1 MIRRQ
6 EIFCLLCALLLVLT
20 FSIVIFLYISRKNWY
35 KLSDSGSEILA
46 EKARGGEIEMCNN
59 EGTVEEENRIV
70 KTSLIDEKP
79 VRVFE
84 EERTVPKKMLE
95 DSSRGWTER
104 KCPETCSK
112 ISLAGISETQA
123 RDIPDL
129 AKVRSRVQEEGNAVE
144 SNAKSEE
151 LRTNAPSVPSD
162 QSKDDRKGVSAMIA
176 VGKDKVDEDFEL
188 PTNTRGVE
196 EEDLVGLDVERK
208 NFALRHEGG
217 VDDGKSSEVQAHE
230 LSDMLEESTSS
241 QLREQGNMAHNVL
254 SDIGMEDLQIKAN
267 KQKSP
272 AQTNDVMM
280 YLTKDSAQN
289 EPLQN
294 SQQRAGDATMPSHD
308 YEQDEEQ
315 EVNDEMVEPTS
326 SELNS
331 QQRAGDATMPSHD
344 YEHDEEQEV
353 NDEMVKPTSSELNS
367 QQGAG
372 DATMPSHDYEHDEEQ
387 EVNDEMVVP
396 TSSELNS
403 QQGAGD
409 AAIPSHDYE
418 HDEEQEVN
426 DEMVKPTS
434 SELEDKQE

>member
-1 MIRRQ
+1 M
-6 EIFCLLCALLLVLT
+6 
-20 FSIVIFLYISRKNWY
+20 Y
-35 KLSDSGSEILA
+35 
-46 EKARGGEIEMCNN
+46 NN
-59 EGTVEEENRIV
+59 EGTVEEESRIV

-129 AKVRSRVQEEGNAVE
+129 AKVRSRDQEEGNAVE

-196 EEDLVGLDVERK
+196 EEDLVGLDVKRE

-217 VDDGKSSEVQAHE
+217 VDDGKSSEVQAYE

-308 YEQDEEQ
+308 YEHDEEQ
-315 EVNDEMVEPTS
+315 AVNDEMVEPTS
-326 SELNS
+326 SEL
-331 QQRAGDATMPSHD
+331 
-344 YEHDEEQEV
+344 
-353 NDEMVKPTSSELNS
+353 
-367 QQGAG
+367 
-372 DATMPSHDYEHDEEQ
+372 
-387 EVNDEMVVP
+387 
-396 TSSELNS
+396 
-403 QQGAGD
+403 
-409 AAIPSHDYE
+409 
-418 HDEEQEVN
+418 
-426 DEMVKPTS
+426 
-434 SELEDKQE
+434 EDKQEVTNNETQSGNYNQTESLTASSKVEPLHNVEQDKLPVMNGEATSTNNVKLNDSSLVNDREASLDDEEQIKSFAQNLVEMILQDAWNDLLMMVNMGQ